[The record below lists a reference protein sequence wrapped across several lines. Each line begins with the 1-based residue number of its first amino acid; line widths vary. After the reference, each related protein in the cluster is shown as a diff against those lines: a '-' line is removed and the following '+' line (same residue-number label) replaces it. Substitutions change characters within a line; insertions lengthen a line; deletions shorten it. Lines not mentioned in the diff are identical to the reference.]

1 VRRPYGTWPSPLSA
15 TSISAHGIR
24 LSSVALTGGFAYWLE
39 GRPAEGGRNVLVE
52 RSPDGVVRDATPAGF
67 NVRTRVHEYGGGAY
81 VLDGPTLYFANFA
94 DQRLYVSDLDTSG
107 DVPVAPRPLTPDAAY
122 CYADA
127 SIDRPRRRLVCVR
140 EDHTVP
146 DREAVT
152 TLVAVAMDGGGVE
165 VLASGED
172 FYSTPRI
179 SPDGRRLCWLSWRHP
194 RMPWDGTELWVAE
207 VREDGSLG
215 PAIRVAGGATE
226 SIYQPG
232 WLADGRVVFSSDR
245 DGWWRLYIVPPPFDP
260 GAVAPLLRVAPAETE
275 FGRPQWLLGTACW
288 AQAGGNRLVV
298 SFTSKGRWSLG
309 VVALD
314 TGALTPVAPDLQP
327 QDWLATTPSLAV
339 LVAGSADAST
349 AVVALDL
356 DSGAT
361 SVLRPGAP
369 AELESR
375 SISVPEA
382 VEFPTTGGRTA
393 HAFYYPPRHRDHIG
407 LDGELPPLIV
417 IGHGGPIAAAD
428 ATFDRRIQFWTSRG
442 FAVVDVNYGGS
453 TGFGTEY
460 RRRLNG
466 QWGIVDVEDVIN
478 AARFVVATG
487 RADPRRLAI
496 RGGSAGG
503 FTALAAMTQQPDFF
517 GAGASYYGVSDLEA
531 LAHDSH
537 KFESR
542 SLDILVGP
550 YPAARDEYVRRSP
563 IHAVDRLACP
573 LIVFQGLD
581 DKVVPPNQS
590 EMMVEALTKKGRPVA
605 YLAFEGE
612 QHGFRR
618 AETIVRSLEAE
629 LYFYGAVF
637 GFEPAD
643 RIEPV
648 PIVNAD
654 ALPTRR

>member
-1 VRRPYGTWPSPLSA
+1 V
-15 TSISAHGIR
+15 
-24 LSSVALTGGFAYWLE
+24 SSVAVNGGFVYWLE
-39 GRPAEGGRNVLVE
+39 GCPAEGGRSVLVE
-52 RSPDGVVRDATPAGF
+52 RSPDGAVRDVTPAGF

-81 VLDGPTLYFANFA
+81 VLHGRTLYFANFA
-94 DQRLYVSDLDTSG
+94 DQRLYVSDLDEP
-107 DVPVAPRPLTPDAAY
+107 DAPPRPLTSAEGY

-127 SIDRPRRRLVCVR
+127 SIDRARHRLICVR

-146 DREAVT
+146 GREAIT
-152 TLVAVAMDGGGVE
+152 TLVAVSMQGGE
-165 VLASGED
+165 AQILASGED
-172 FYSTPRI
+172 FYSTPRV

-194 RMPWDGTELWVAE
+194 RMPWDGTELWVADL
-207 VREDGSLG
+207 RDDGSRG
-215 PAIRVAGGATE
+215 PAALVAGGESE

-232 WLADGRVVFSSDR
+232 WLADGRLVFSSDR
-245 DGWWRLYIVPPPFDP
+245 DGWWRLYLVRPPFDRA
-260 GAVAPLLRVAPAETE
+260 AVTPLLPTVPAETE

-288 AQAGGNRLVV
+288 AQAGANRLVV
-298 SFTSKGRWSLG
+298 SSTSKGRWSLG

-314 TGALTPVAPDLQP
+314 GVGPDHIGPEHGVLTPVAPGLQP
-327 QDWLATTPSLAV
+327 QDWLATTGSRVV
-339 LVAGSADAST
+339 LVAGSAYASA

-356 DSGAT
+356 DSGVA
-361 SVLRPGAP
+361 SVLRPGDPVKLDAGFV
-369 AELESR
+369 
-375 SISVPEA
+375 SVAEA
-382 VEFPTTGGRTA
+382 VEFPTTGSRTA
-393 HAFYYPPRHRDHIG
+393 HAFYYPPRHPDYTG

-466 QWGIVDVEDVIN
+466 QWGIVDVDDLIN
-478 AARFVVATG
+478 AARHLVATG

-503 FTALAAMTQQPDFF
+503 YTVLAAMTQQPDFF
-517 GAGASYYGVSDLEA
+517 GAGASYYGISDLEA
-531 LAHDSH
+531 LLHDSH
-537 KFESR
+537 KFEAR
-542 SLDILVGP
+542 CLDILVGP

-573 LIVFQGLD
+573 LILFQGLE

-590 EMMVEALTKKGRPVA
+590 EMMVEALRRKGRPVA

-618 AETIVRSLEAE
+618 AENIVRSLEAE

-648 PIVNAD
+648 AIANAP
-654 ALPTRR
+654 ALPAQQAHPPA

>member
-1 VRRPYGTWPSPLSA
+1 
-15 TSISAHGIR
+15 
-24 LSSVALTGGFAYWLE
+24 
-39 GRPAEGGRNVLVE
+39 
-52 RSPDGVVRDATPAGF
+52 
-67 NVRTRVHEYGGGAY
+67 
-81 VLDGPTLYFANFA
+81 
-94 DQRLYVSDLDTSG
+94 
-107 DVPVAPRPLTPDAAY
+107 
-122 CYADA
+122 
-127 SIDRPRRRLVCVR
+127 
-140 EDHTVP
+140 
-146 DREAVT
+146 
-152 TLVAVAMDGGGVE
+152 
-165 VLASGED
+165 
-172 FYSTPRI
+172 
-179 SPDGRRLCWLSWRHP
+179 
-194 RMPWDGTELWVAE
+194 
-207 VREDGSLG
+207 
-215 PAIRVAGGATE
+215 
-226 SIYQPG
+226 
-232 WLADGRVVFSSDR
+232 
-245 DGWWRLYIVPPPFDP
+245 
-260 GAVAPLLRVAPAETE
+260 
-275 FGRPQWLLGTACW
+275 
-288 AQAGGNRLVV
+288 LVV